1 MGNNYLR
8 TWAKGNYNFSL
19 EDYTTLV
26 DIAMQTPKTSGY
38 GVIGAWVMVGRFENS
53 QESEKFSNNK
63 INIISNNILMYP
75 NPATSQLSFEGVEAV
90 SSITIH
96 DVMGRLVLNIDNKQ
110 LDNAISIS
118 INDLKK
124 GIYIVCFTN
133 EKGEKLGFE
142 KLTIN

>member
-1 MGNNYLR
+1 MGNNHLR

-38 GVIGAWVMVGRFENS
+38 GVIGAWVMVGRFENN

-63 INIISNNILMYP
+63 INIISNNIHMYP

-90 SSITIH
+90 STIIIH
-96 DVMGRLVLNIDNKQ
+96 DIIGRIVRIIDNKHFE
-110 LDNAISIS
+110 NKITIS
-118 INDLKK
+118 INDLKN
-124 GIYIVCFTN
+124 GIFFCAYN
-133 EKGEKLGFE
+133 
-142 KLTIN
+142 